1 MKQQILIITRHAKVR
16 IKERLGLPKRGHNRH
31 IQKVLR
37 QGLLL
42 SRKGQEE
49 FNLLYQGFRYIFKLD
64 GFLKPILITT
74 YKETQL

>member
-1 MKQQILIITRHAKVR
+1 MKRQILIITKHAKSR
-16 IKERLGLPKRGHNRH
+16 IKERLGLPKRCHNRH

-49 FNLLYQGFRYIFKLD
+49 FNLLYQGFKYIFKLD
-64 GFLKPILITT
+64 DFLKPILITT
-74 YKETQL
+74 YKDTQL